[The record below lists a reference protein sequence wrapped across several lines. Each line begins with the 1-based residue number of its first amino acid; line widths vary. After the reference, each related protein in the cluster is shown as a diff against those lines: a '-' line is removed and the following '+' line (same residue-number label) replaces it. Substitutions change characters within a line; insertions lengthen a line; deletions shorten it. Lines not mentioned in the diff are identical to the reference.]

1 AGSVSAFTLEQPI
14 CTGGLSAC
22 LLIISGGQVLG
33 ASRPPSLAS
42 RDPLYSLDTVQ
53 YAGRAG
59 IWVLTFLDRGTLSLA
74 RFDSVILCNG
84 FHLEH
89 SVLIGEEIDK

>member
-1 AGSVSAFTLEQPI
+1 M
-14 CTGGLSAC
+14 
-22 LLIISGGQVLG
+22 
-33 ASRPPSLAS
+33 
-42 RDPLYSLDTVQ
+42 
-53 YAGRAG
+53 
-59 IWVLTFLDRGTLSLA
+59 LTFLDRGTLSLA